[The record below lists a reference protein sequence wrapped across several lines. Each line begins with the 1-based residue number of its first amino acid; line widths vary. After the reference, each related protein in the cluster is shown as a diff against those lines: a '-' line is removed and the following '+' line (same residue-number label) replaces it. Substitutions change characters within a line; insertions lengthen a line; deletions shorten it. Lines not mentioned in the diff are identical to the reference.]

1 MSDTLDYTPTHLN
14 STVEETPKSEVETP
28 AAPVK
33 EVVAETPKVSEA
45 VVETPV
51 ETPKATTEFAA
62 DKCYTFT
69 SAVQVHTE
77 PDISSLVIGIRN
89 VTDFVKAERILDL
102 NGYIWAEY
110 HTSPKH
116 IRYVALAASDGS
128 EKFVE

>member
-14 STVEETPKSEVETP
+14 SK
-28 AAPVK
+28 
-33 EVVAETPKVSEA
+33 VAETEA
-45 VVETPV
+45 TTPIAEAPV
-51 ETPKATTEFAA
+51 ETPKTSEPVVETPKAAPKTSTTEFSA

-77 PDISSLVIGIRN
+77 PDISALVVGVRN
-89 VTDFVKAERILDL
+89 VTDFVKPERVLDL

>member
-14 STVEETPKSEVETP
+14 SKAAEADV
-28 AAPVK
+28 AAPV
-33 EVVAETPKVSEA
+33 VEA
-45 VVETPV
+45 PV
-51 ETPKATTEFAA
+51 ETPTVSKPVIETPKAAPKASNTEFST
-62 DKCYTFT
+62 DKCYSFA

-77 PDISSLVIGIRN
+77 PDISALVVGVRN
-89 VTDFVKAERILDL
+89 VTDFVKPERILDL

>member
-14 STVEETPKSEVETP
+14 SKVAEAEV
-28 AAPVK
+28 AAKVT
-33 EVVAETPKVSEA
+33 EVQVETPKVSE
-45 VVETPV
+45 PIV
-51 ETPKATTEFAA
+51 ETPKAAPTTSTTKFSA
-62 DKCYTFT
+62 DKCYSFT

-77 PDISSLVIGIRN
+77 PDISALVVGVRN
-89 VTDFVKAERILDL
+89 VTDFVKPERILDL

>member
-14 STVEETPKSEVETP
+14 SKAAETEVATP
-28 AAPVK
+28 
-33 EVVAETPKVSEA
+33 VAEA
-45 VVETPV
+45 PV
-51 ETPKATTEFAA
+51 ETTKASEPVVESPKVAPKTSTTEFSA

-77 PDISSLVIGIRN
+77 PDISALVVGVRN
-89 VTDFVKAERILDL
+89 VTDFVKPERVLDL

>member
-14 STVEETPKSEVETP
+14 STVEEIPEVEIP
-28 AAPVK
+28 IKAQEPVT
-33 EVVAETPKVSEA
+33 EIPKAFEPV
-45 VVETPV
+45 V
-51 ETPKATTEFAA
+51 ETPKAVLKTSTTEFSA

-77 PDISSLVIGIRN
+77 PDISALVVGVRN
-89 VTDFVKAERILDL
+89 VTDFVKPERVLDL

>member
-14 STVEETPKSEVETP
+14 SKT
-28 AAPVK
+28 
-33 EVVAETPKVSEA
+33 AETEVA
-45 VVETPV
+45 TTV
-51 ETPKATTEFAA
+51 ETPKASEPVVETPKAAPKPSTTEFSAG
-62 DKCYTFT
+62 KCYTFT
-69 SAVQVHTE
+69 SAVQVHTD
-77 PDISSLVIGIRN
+77 PDISALVVGVHN
-89 VTDFVKAERILDL
+89 VTDFVKPERILDV